1 MATLRRWN
9 TGSKGSLFDRLQN
22 EHPNLKDEMTFILS
36 IKNNLRHI
44 FNARP
49 GECHGTREL
58 GIIDVNDA
66 LLGTEEIQSS
76 ICRSIQYCIA
86 RYEPRISQTCVSVR
100 QDPVTFAYYFFVTAE
115 IAQVSDIKS
124 IELDIYI
131 NNNKLEVI

>member
-22 EHPNLKDEMTFILS
+22 DQPRLKGDAAFILS
-36 IKNNLRHI
+36 VKNNLRHI

-49 GECHGTREL
+49 GECHGTKEL

-66 LLGTEEIQSS
+66 LLSTEEIQSS
-76 ICRSIQYCIA
+76 ICQSIRHCIA
-86 RYEPRISQTCVSVR
+86 RYEPRISQTQVVVR
-100 QDPVTFAYYFFVTAE
+100 QDPITFTYYFSVIAQ
-115 IAQVSDIKS
+115 IAQVYDVER
-124 IELDIYI
+124 IELDIHI